1 MRSAEH
7 VDLAK
12 FARLVR
18 ARSGLVLEGARLRD
32 LERAIALTMESTG
45 TENAAALHRLLEDR
59 HAGRAALRS
68 LLSAITIGETYFF
81 RHTPQMTALEQRIL
95 PEIVARHADDRRLRI
110 WSAGCSTGEEAY
122 SLAILLRR
130 VLPEIAGWDVTV
142 LATDVDV
149 DALEKARRGVYRP
162 WSFRGASPDL
172 QRRYF
177 MESQEGWEVLRTIRE
192 MVTFE
197 YLNLAEDVYPSLAT
211 KTLSVDLV
219 LCRNVFI
226 YLDEATTARVVEGLH
241 AALVDRG
248 WLVVGPAEPS
258 QETFRRFDAVNLPGT
273 TVYRKPARAR
283 DRAFDERRRSTPAGP
298 RAAEP
303 PVGEPHARAKRRSVR
318 PSAPSTAPSLRT
330 VRTRKDDILALE
342 REVAA
347 NPGSAEAPYLLARVH
362 ANRLELESAARW
374 VEVALERDPL
384 LAAAHHLHALV
395 LQERG
400 QPDAAFEA
408 LRRCTYA
415 DPSYVLGHFATACL
429 LESLG
434 RRSRALRSLA
444 IVEALLDARD
454 DAGIVDAADGLT
466 VGRLRRLVEER
477 RETWS
482 LGSGR

>member
-7 VDLAK
+7 VDLVK

-32 LERAIALTMESTG
+32 LERAIAVTMESTG
-45 TENAAALHRLLEDR
+45 TEDAAALHRLLEDR

-81 RHTPQMTALEQRIL
+81 RHTPQMTALEQKIL
-95 PEIVARHADDRRLRI
+95 PEIVAGHADDRRLRI

-149 DALEKARRGVYRP
+149 DALERARRGVYRP

-177 MESQEGWEVLRTIRE
+177 MESQEGREVLRTIRE

-226 YLDEATTARVVEGLH
+226 YFDEATTARVVEGLH
-241 AALVDRG
+241 AALVDGG

-273 TVYRKPARAR
+273 TVYRKPVRAR
-283 DRAFDERRRSTPAGP
+283 DLAFDERRRSTRAGA
-298 RAAEP
+298 RAAER
-303 PVGEPHARAKRRSVR
+303 PVGEPHVRAQRGSVR
-318 PSAPSTAPSLRT
+318 PSTPSPSPRT
-330 VRTRKDDILALE
+330 VQTRKDDVLALE

-347 NPGSAEAPYLLARVH
+347 NPDTAEAPYLLARVH

-400 QPDAAFEA
+400 QLDAASEA

-434 RRSRALRSLA
+434 RRSRALRSLE

-454 DAGIVDAADGLT
+454 DAAVVDAADGLT

-482 LGSGR
+482 